1 MQPDCVCK
9 ARFFSKNVL
18 ISAKKMCRFQ
28 AIFAVFHRLSEDFQQ
43 CFPQF
48 VERRK
53 SPEISEIF
61 LGVGNLSQPV
71 FHENPIFC
79 FNSFNMRIFKKIFA
93 VRFSSSFPQNF
104 QQVFLFNSTIFQLFK
119 MSNVDSTFQHKFN
132 NCTVKKKN
140 QWIRHFSD
148 FSTVST
154 APTTTTNFFNLS
166 ILSKRH
172 TQNSKYHR
180 NCGNFPQFLDE
191 TDRNRDSNHPF
202 Q

>member
-43 CFPQF
+43 RFPQF

-79 FNSFNMRIFKKIFA
+79 FNSFNMRIFEKFLPFDFPRVFHKIFNKFFFSTPQSFNFSKRVMWIQLFHKFSTIALLKKKISRFA
-93 VRFSSSFPQNF
+93 IFLTFPPF
-104 QQVFLFNSTIFQLFK
+104 QQPLLLLLIFLIFLFYQNDTHRTANT
-119 MSNVDSTFQHKFN
+119 MATVETFH
-132 NCTVKKKN
+132 
-140 QWIRHFSD
+140 
-148 FSTVST
+148 
-154 APTTTTNFFNLS
+154 NF
-166 ILSKRH
+166 
-172 TQNSKYHR
+172 
-180 NCGNFPQFLDE
+180 
-191 TDRNRDSNHPF
+191 
-202 Q
+202 